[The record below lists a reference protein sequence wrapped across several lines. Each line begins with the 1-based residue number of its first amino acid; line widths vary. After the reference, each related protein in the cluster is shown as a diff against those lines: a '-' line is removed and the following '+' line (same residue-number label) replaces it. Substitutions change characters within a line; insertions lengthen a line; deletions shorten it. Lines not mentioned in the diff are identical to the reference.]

1 MSWSIVRNADKTWSI
16 TSDGT
21 LIGPFTTWAEASKE
35 ALLRA
40 QADEQDQRNARR
52 QDDSARQPGEPQKPG
67 S

>member
-16 TSDGT
+16 TSSGA

-40 QADEQDQRNARR
+40 QADEQDQRNTRR
-52 QDDSARQPGEPQKPG
+52 RDDSAHQPGHPEKPA